1 MPIVGLT
8 ECTSLAIA
16 CASSASVEM
25 LLNVVFL
32 ILGLVVLYF
41 GAESLVSG
49 ASKIALSFGISPMI
63 IGLTIVALATSAP
76 EFVVSLIA
84 AVSGSPDLALG
95 NVVGSNVANI
105 ALIVGASA
113 VLLPMAVERDVL
125 RRDYPIMITA
135 LAAAIGLGY
144 LGSRIDRLDGIV
156 LLGILAFFLAA
167 CLRVAIRQN
176 RHFRAT
182 GQMQAVDAADR
193 KLGRQVVKVV
203 GGVAALVV
211 GAQLMVENA
220 VVIAREFNI
229 SELVIGA
236 TIVALGT
243 SLPEL
248 ATAIVAALR
257 KESDISLG
265 NILGSNIFN
274 TCFILGGVSLVHPIE
289 VSERALRL
297 DMPAM
302 GLIGLL
308 LFPLMRLNYRVTR
321 GNGVLLLIAYGAY
334 VVTTVIGL
342 GGG

>member
-1 MPIVGLT
+1 MTLYVAL
-8 ECTSLAIA
+8 
-16 CASSASVEM
+16 
-25 LLNVVFL
+25 L
-32 ILGLVVLYF
+32 ILGLVILYF
-41 GAESLVSG
+41 GAEALVSG

-84 AVSGSPDLALG
+84 AVGGSPDLAIG

-113 VLLPMAVERDVL
+113 ILLPMAVERDVL
-125 RRDYPIMITA
+125 RRDYPIMLFG
-135 LAAAIGLGY
+135 LAAAIGLAHVGH
-144 LGSRIDRLDGIV
+144 RIDRLDGLI
-156 LLGILAFFLAA
+156 LLGILAFFLGA

-182 GQMQAVDAADR
+182 GQVAAIDPADR
-193 KLGRQVVKVV
+193 HLPKQIAKVV
-203 GGVAALVV
+203 GGVLALVL
-211 GAQLMVENA
+211 GAKLMVDNA
-220 VVIAREFNI
+220 VAIARIYSI

-257 KESDISLG
+257 KEPDISLG

-274 TCFILGGVSLVHPIE
+274 TCFILGGVAMVQPIQISDE
-289 VSERALRL
+289 ALRL
-297 DMPAM
+297 DLPAM

-308 LFPLMRLNYRVTR
+308 LFPLMRVSYRVSR
-321 GNGVLLLIAYGAY
+321 ADGVLLLIAYVGYIIATVVGSGGA
-334 VVTTVIGL
+334 
-342 GGG
+342 

>member
-1 MPIVGLT
+1 
-8 ECTSLAIA
+8 
-16 CASSASVEM
+16 M
-25 LLNVVFL
+25 LLHVVYL
-32 ILGLVVLYF
+32 ILGLVILYF

-49 ASKIALSFGISPMI
+49 ASKIALAFGISPMI

-76 EFVVSLIA
+76 EFVVSLLA
-84 AVSGSPDLALG
+84 AVRGSPDLAVG

-105 ALIVGASA
+105 GLIVGASA
-113 VLLPMAVERDVL
+113 LLLPMAVERDVL
-125 RRDYPIMITA
+125 RRDYPIMVTA
-135 LAAAIGLGY
+135 LAAAIGLAMWGA
-144 LGSRIDRLDGIV
+144 RIDRVDGLL

-182 GQMQAVDAADR
+182 GKMQAVGAESR
-193 KLGRQVVKVV
+193 KMGKQVARVI

-211 GAQLMVENA
+211 GATLMVDSA
-220 VVIAREFNI
+220 VEIARYYAI

-248 ATAIVAALR
+248 ATAVVAALR
-257 KESDISLG
+257 KEPDISLG

-274 TCFILGGVSLVHPIE
+274 TCFILGGVSLIQPIE
-289 VSERALRL
+289 VSEQALRL

-302 GLIGLL
+302 VLIGLL
-308 LFPLMRLNYRVTR
+308 LFPIMRLNYRVTR
-321 GNGVLLLIAYGAY
+321 ANGVVLLIAYLSYVGA
-334 VVTTVIGL
+334 TVIGL

>member
-1 MPIVGLT
+1 
-8 ECTSLAIA
+8 
-16 CASSASVEM
+16 M
-25 LLNVVFL
+25 LLHVVYL
-32 ILGLVVLYF
+32 ILGLVILYF

-49 ASKIALSFGISPMI
+49 ASKIALAFGISPMI

-76 EFVVSLIA
+76 EFVVSLLA
-84 AVSGSPDLALG
+84 AVRGSPDLAVG

-105 ALIVGASA
+105 GLIVGASA
-113 VLLPMAVERDVL
+113 LLLPMAVERDVL
-125 RRDYPIMITA
+125 RRDYPIMVTA
-135 LAAAIGLGY
+135 LAAAIGLATWGA
-144 LGSRIDRLDGIV
+144 RIDRVDGLL

-182 GQMQAVDAADR
+182 GKMQAVDAESR
-193 KLGRQVVKVV
+193 KMGKQVAKVI

-211 GAQLMVENA
+211 GATLMVDSA
-220 VVIAREFNI
+220 VEIARYYAI

-248 ATAIVAALR
+248 ATAVVAALR
-257 KESDISLG
+257 KEPDISLG

-274 TCFILGGVSLVHPIE
+274 TCFILGGVSLIQPIE
-289 VSERALRL
+289 VSEQALRL

-302 GLIGLL
+302 VLIGLL
-308 LFPLMRLNYRVTR
+308 LFPIMRLNYRVTR
-321 GNGVLLLIAYGAY
+321 ANGVVLLIAYLSYVGA
-334 VVTTVIGL
+334 TVIGL